1 MMKNSEKKYDV
12 FISHASEDKDSFVRA
27 LAVELERYS
36 VRVWYDEFTMK
47 LGDSLTR
54 SIDAGLQSC
63 RYGVIVLSKHFLEKN
78 WPDYEYRSLLS
89 RQVNGE
95 TVILPLLYG
104 ISVEDVRAYSLY
116 LADIKSLS
124 VGNEDVVDAAMA
136 IIKVVR
142 PDVWERV
149 KMEVVLKNA
158 VAEGEAAVVPLSQIV
173 QQTTRQSALTRQ
185 QIIRAK
191 AIFYGI
197 GKHIGKSFPDYIFTY
212 ELDLVPEREIQS
224 WEIMNACYREILER
238 YPGLSEK
245 EIKEVFR
252 VLLLLSIGIG
262 AAEWPSISL
271 SDELTEEIVRLWLE
285 NYYEF

>member
-12 FISHASEDKDSFVRA
+12 FISYASEDKDSFVRA

-36 VRVWYDEFTMK
+36 IRVWYDEFTMK
-47 LGDSLTR
+47 LGDSLTKL
-54 SIDAGLQSC
+54 IDTGLQSC

-95 TVILPLLYG
+95 NVILPLLYG
-104 ISVEDVRAYSLY
+104 ISVDDVRAYSLY

-124 VGNEDVVDAAMA
+124 VGEEDVANVAMA
-136 IIKVVR
+136 ILKVVR

-158 VAEGEAAVVPLSQIV
+158 VAEAQSAVVPMSQIL
-173 QQTTRQSALTRQ
+173 QQTTRQSVLTRQ

-191 AIFYGI
+191 AIYYGI
-197 GKHIGKSFPDYIFTY
+197 GRHIGKSFPDYIFTY

-224 WEIMNACYREILER
+224 WEIMNACYLEIIDS
-238 YPGLSEK
+238 YPSLSER
-245 EIKEVFR
+245 EIKELFKA
-252 VLLLLSIGIG
+252 LLLLSLGTIDW
-262 AAEWPSISL
+262 ASISL
-271 SDELTEEIVRLWLE
+271 SYELKEAIVRLWQE

>member
-12 FISHASEDKDSFVRA
+12 FISYASEDKDSFVRA

-36 VRVWYDEFTMK
+36 IRVWYDEFTMK
-47 LGDSLTR
+47 LGDSLTKL
-54 SIDAGLQSC
+54 IDTGLQSC

-95 TVILPLLYG
+95 NVILPLLYG
-104 ISVEDVRAYSLY
+104 ISVDDVRAYSLY

-124 VGNEDVVDAAMA
+124 VGKEDVANAAMA
-136 IIKVVR
+136 ILKVVR

-158 VAEGEAAVVPLSQIV
+158 VAEAQSAVVPMSQIL
-173 QQTTRQSALTRQ
+173 QQTTRQSVLTRQ

-191 AIFYGI
+191 AIYYGI
-197 GKHIGKSFPDYIFTY
+197 GRHIGKSFPDYIFTY

-224 WEIMNACYREILER
+224 WEIMNACYLEIIDS
-238 YPGLSEK
+238 YPSLSER
-245 EIKEVFR
+245 EIKELFKA
-252 VLLLLSIGIG
+252 LLLLSLGTIDW
-262 AAEWPSISL
+262 ASISL
-271 SDELTEEIVRLWLE
+271 SYELKEAIVRLWQE
-285 NYYEF
+285 NYYE

>member
-12 FISHASEDKDSFVRA
+12 FISYASEDKDSFVRT

-36 VRVWYDEFTMK
+36 IRVWYDEFTMK
-47 LGDSLTR
+47 LGDSLTKL
-54 SIDAGLQSC
+54 IDAGLQSC

-95 TVILPLLYG
+95 NVILPLLYG
-104 ISVEDVRAYSLY
+104 ISVDDVRAYSLY

-124 VGNEDVVDAAMA
+124 VGNEDVANAAMA
-136 IIKVVR
+136 ILKVVR

-158 VAEGEAAVVPLSQIV
+158 VAEAQSAVVPMSQIL
-173 QQTTRQSALTRQ
+173 QQTTRQSVLTRQ

-191 AIFYGI
+191 AIYYGI
-197 GKHIGKSFPDYIFTY
+197 GRHIGKSFPDYIFTY

-224 WEIMNACYREILER
+224 WEIMNACYLEIIDS
-238 YPGLSEK
+238 YPSLSER
-245 EIKEVFR
+245 EIKELFKA
-252 VLLLLSIGIG
+252 LLLLSLGIIDW
-262 AAEWPSISL
+262 ASISL
-271 SDELTEEIVRLWLE
+271 SYELKEAIVRLWQE

>member
-12 FISHASEDKDSFVRA
+12 FISYASEDKDSFVRT

-36 VRVWYDEFTMK
+36 IRVWYDEFTMK
-47 LGDSLTR
+47 LGDSLTKL
-54 SIDAGLQSC
+54 IDAGLQSC

-95 TVILPLLYG
+95 NVILPLLYG
-104 ISVEDVRAYSLY
+104 ISVDDVRAYSLY

-124 VGNEDVVDAAMA
+124 VGNEDVANAAMA
-136 IIKVVR
+136 ILKVVR

-158 VAEGEAAVVPLSQIV
+158 VAEAQSAVVPMSQIL
-173 QQTTRQSALTRQ
+173 QQTTRQSVLTRQ

-191 AIFYGI
+191 AIYYGI
-197 GKHIGKSFPDYIFTY
+197 GRHIGKSFPDYIFTY

-224 WEIMNACYREILER
+224 WEIMNACYLEIIDS
-238 YPGLSEK
+238 YPSLSER
-245 EIKEVFR
+245 EIKELFKA
-252 VLLLLSIGIG
+252 LLLLSLGTIDW
-262 AAEWPSISL
+262 ASISL
-271 SDELTEEIVRLWLE
+271 SYELKEAIVRLWQE

>member
-36 VRVWYDEFTMK
+36 IRVWYDEFTMK
-47 LGDSLTR
+47 LGDGLSR
-54 SIDAGLQSC
+54 SIDTGLQSC

-95 TVILPLLYG
+95 NVILPLLYG
-104 ISVEDVRAYSLY
+104 ISVDDVRAYSLY

-124 VGNEDVVDAAMA
+124 VGKEDVANAAMA
-136 IIKVVR
+136 ILKVVR

-158 VAEGEAAVVPLSQIV
+158 VAEAESAVVPMSQIL
-173 QQTTRQSALTRQ
+173 QQTTRQSVLTRQ

-191 AIFYGI
+191 AIYYGI
-197 GKHIGKSFPDYIFTY
+197 GRHIGKSFPDYIFTY

-224 WEIMNACYREILER
+224 WEIMNACYLEIIDS
-238 YPGLSEK
+238 YPSLSER
-245 EIKEVFR
+245 EIKELFKA
-252 VLLLLSIGIG
+252 LLLLSLGTIDW
-262 AAEWPSISL
+262 ASISL
-271 SDELTEEIVRLWLE
+271 SYELKEAIVRSWQE

>member
-1 MMKNSEKKYDV
+1 MKNSEKKYDV

-36 VRVWYDEFTMK
+36 IRVWYDEFTMK
-47 LGDSLTR
+47 LGDSLSR
-54 SIDAGLQSC
+54 SIDTGLRSC

-95 TVILPLLYG
+95 NVILPLLYG
-104 ISVEDVRAYSLY
+104 ISVDDVRAYSLY

-124 VGNEDVVDAAMA
+124 VGKEDVANAAMA
-136 IIKVVR
+136 ILKVVR

-149 KMEVVLKNA
+149 KMEVVFKNA
-158 VAEGEAAVVPLSQIV
+158 VAEAESAVVPMSQIL
-173 QQTTRQSALTRQ
+173 QQTTRQSVLTHQ

-191 AIFYGI
+191 AIYYGI
-197 GKHIGKSFPDYIFTY
+197 GRHVGKSFPDYIFTY

-224 WEIMNACYREILER
+224 WEIMNACYLEIIDS
-238 YPGLSEK
+238 YPSLSER
-245 EIKEVFR
+245 EIKELFKA
-252 VLLLLSIGIG
+252 LLLLSLGTIDW
-262 AAEWPSISL
+262 ASISL
-271 SDELTEEIVRLWLE
+271 SYELKGAIVRSWQE

>member
-12 FISHASEDKDSFVRA
+12 FISYASEDKDSFVRA

-36 VRVWYDEFTMK
+36 IRVWYDEFTMK
-47 LGDSLTR
+47 LGDSLTKL
-54 SIDAGLQSC
+54 IDTGLQSC

-95 TVILPLLYG
+95 NVILPLLYG
-104 ISVEDVRAYSLY
+104 ISVDDVRAYSLY

-124 VGNEDVVDAAMA
+124 VGKEDVANAAMA
-136 IIKVVR
+136 ILKVVR

-158 VAEGEAAVVPLSQIV
+158 VAEAQSAVVPMSQIL
-173 QQTTRQSALTRQ
+173 QQTTRQSVLTRQ

-191 AIFYGI
+191 AIYYGI
-197 GKHIGKSFPDYIFTY
+197 GRHIGKSFPDYIFTY

-224 WEIMNACYREILER
+224 WEIMNACYLEIIDS
-238 YPGLSEK
+238 YPSLSER
-245 EIKEVFR
+245 EIKELFKA
-252 VLLLLSIGIG
+252 LLLLSLGTIDW
-262 AAEWPSISL
+262 ASISL
-271 SDELTEEIVRLWLE
+271 SYELKEAIVRLWQE

>member
-12 FISHASEDKDSFVRA
+12 FISYASEDKDSFVRT

-36 VRVWYDEFTMK
+36 IRVWYDEFTMK
-47 LGDSLTR
+47 LGDSLTKL
-54 SIDAGLQSC
+54 IDAGLQSC

-95 TVILPLLYG
+95 NVILPLLYG
-104 ISVEDVRAYSLY
+104 ISVDDVRAYSLY

-124 VGNEDVVDAAMA
+124 VGNEDVANAAMA
-136 IIKVVR
+136 ILKVVR

-158 VAEGEAAVVPLSQIV
+158 VAEAQSAVVPMSEIL
-173 QQTTRQSALTRQ
+173 QQTTRQSVLTRQ

-191 AIFYGI
+191 AIYYGI
-197 GKHIGKSFPDYIFTY
+197 GRHIGKSFPDYIFTY

-224 WEIMNACYREILER
+224 WEIMNACYLEIIDS
-238 YPGLSEK
+238 YPSLSER
-245 EIKEVFR
+245 EIKELFKA
-252 VLLLLSIGIG
+252 LLLLSLGTIDW
-262 AAEWPSISL
+262 ASISL
-271 SDELTEEIVRLWLE
+271 SYELKEAIVRLWQE

>member
-12 FISHASEDKDSFVRA
+12 FISYASEDKDSFVRA

-36 VRVWYDEFTMK
+36 IRVWYDEFTMK
-47 LGDSLTR
+47 LGDSLTKL
-54 SIDAGLQSC
+54 IDTGLQSC

-95 TVILPLLYG
+95 NVILPLLYG
-104 ISVEDVRAYSLY
+104 ISVDDVRAYSLY

-124 VGNEDVVDAAMA
+124 VGEEDVANVAMA
-136 IIKVVR
+136 ILKVVR

-158 VAEGEAAVVPLSQIV
+158 VAEAQSAVVPMSQIL
-173 QQTTRQSALTRQ
+173 QQTTRQSVLTRQ

-191 AIFYGI
+191 AIYYGI
-197 GKHIGKSFPDYIFTY
+197 GRHIGKSFPDYIFTY

-224 WEIMNACYREILER
+224 WEIMNACYLEIIDN
-238 YPGLSEK
+238 YPSLSER
-245 EIKEVFR
+245 EIKELFKA
-252 VLLLLSIGIG
+252 LLLLSLGTIDW
-262 AAEWPSISL
+262 ASISL
-271 SDELTEEIVRLWLE
+271 SYELKEAIVRLWQE